1 MKKTPGSPVFQAP
14 WMIFCQT
21 SRARSLPTIFL
32 VLGCSRSYSPSAST
46 AAMNAS
52 VTATEMLKLV
62 ILLVSSLHPMKSRM
76 SG

>member
-1 MKKTPGSPVFQAP
+1 MKNTPGSPVFQAP
-14 WMIFCQT
+14 WMIRFHT
-21 SRARSLPTIFL
+21 SRARSRPVTFR
-32 VLGCSRSYSPSAST
+32 VLGCSRSYSPSVST
-46 AAMNAS
+46 ACMNAS